1 MPTVWCG
8 VIEVNDNGKV
18 VKFDPDIDSELVA
31 EEWVTYRR
39 LLSTQKGVRDMQE
52 GIEEVLESP
61 VYKQIFPSII
71 KLMSILLC
79 LPVSTASV
87 EQSFS
92 AMKTIKTRLRNRLTD
107 SSLGNLLKIAIEGPE
122 KISDL
127 DLDNIIDSYMEHG

>member
-1 MPTVWCG
+1 
-8 VIEVNDNGKV
+8 
-18 VKFDPDIDSELVA
+18 
-31 EEWVTYRR
+31 
-39 LLSTQKGVRDMQE
+39 MQE

-61 VYKQIFPSII
+61 VYKQMFPNII

-79 LPVSTASV
+79 LSVSTASV
-87 EQSFS
+87 ERSFS

-127 DLDNIIDSYMEHG
+127 DLDNIIDIWSMVKARALPV